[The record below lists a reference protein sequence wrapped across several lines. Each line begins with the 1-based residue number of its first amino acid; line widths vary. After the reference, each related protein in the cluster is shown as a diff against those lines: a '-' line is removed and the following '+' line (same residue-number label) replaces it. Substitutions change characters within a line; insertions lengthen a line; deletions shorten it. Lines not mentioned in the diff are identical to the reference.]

1 MNPQAH
7 QEIYRVAFESAS
19 SELIEINQEFESLR
33 ARMEK
38 VGRLVEALKP
48 LVADEENEAG
58 EGTTLEA
65 EGTALEAGSEPAQSG
80 TEGTNEMEPAQTGA
94 DPFQH
99 RVNHVLGI
107 GAGIRDVRSYTRQ
120 F

>member
-1 MNPQAH
+1 MKIQAN

-19 SELIEINQEFESLR
+19 SELIEINEEFDRLR
-33 ARMEK
+33 ARMEQIE
-38 VGRLVEALKP
+38 RLVAALKP
-48 LVADEENEAG
+48 LVFEQENEVQLSPTEDPTA
-58 EGTTLEA
+58 ESIEA
-65 EGTALEAGSEPAQSG
+65 TVAATPDETPAEPAKI
-80 TEGTNEMEPAQTGA
+80 TY

-99 RVNHVLGI
+99 RINHVLGI